1 MNGVRM
7 KKITFAIILLVSLFV
22 QNVSAQKKN
31 FNNVPVQVVNQD
43 AVNLTGA
50 EAAWLP
56 GQIQDKLKS
65 NLQEYLGMKTVV
77 DSKAEAALKKLQAES
92 ESAARDEA
100 SAIELGKITSAKYA
114 LFTKVRKTASGYA
127 VSVDF
132 TDLTTGEQMASV
144 TSKEYSKVEYLY
156 GSTGAVDEITLL
168 LSEKL
173 GIEMSGI
180 DRNRLSMGSADF
192 SLDDQLKIAQQNEV
206 QFKKQMEAYDA
217 ELTKLMA
224 SNDISSIQNRNKIE
238 ADKALLEEKQQA
250 EAKRREDLKK
260 QKEREEA
267 DKKLES
273 ERSIA
278 LKTQRDKMA
287 KEAAE
292 KAAQVRKLK
301 TEKLGILEFINTI
314 ENKKKALIEIRQ
326 GVEERC
332 DELYIQLRKDET
344 EQAMKILTAE
354 WKDVEKKDGNP
365 TENAKQ
371 RRVNSVK
378 RNNEAL
384 YAKFYADCQSVEQST
399 LTQQNALLQDIEA
412 DYKKLS
418 AVKTVSS
425 MGDELKVSYG
435 TYDADKYGWN
445 AYLSL
450 YSDGILLFSDSF
462 IVKYETLAGKPAPNL
477 QTATDAQFEE
487 YADNTDMYTSLLV
500 RGVPVLYFEFDYNAV
515 AAEKEN
521 PSQYTFYFTKV
532 RTINTVS
539 GKEMQTSTLNKEL
552 VRTIKPEQD
561 FAGYPGIV
569 ESQKQKIAEAAAA
582 EAEARAKA
590 KALNAKAQIEKVM
603 VKIPGQNYEMM
614 ATEVT
619 QGLYKAVMGENP
631 SWFRKDNNEL
641 YYYAKPKLPENTD
654 SYPVE
659 YVSWYDAIYF
669 CNKLSQ
675 KCGLEP
681 VYSVNG
687 STDVTKWGYTPHN
700 GNKISG
706 KITKNSDVNG
716 YRLPT
721 EEEWEY
727 AARGGQ
733 NYKYAGSDNLKG
745 VGWNSDNSG
754 GMTHPVAQKAPN
766 GYGLYDMS
774 GNVWEWCWDIDKD
787 SSSYRCGRGGSWY
800 NSSGNCRVDYR
811 DYDYADNRLNRYGFR
826 LARTIK

>member
-132 TDLTTGEQMASV
+132 TDLTTGEQMASA

-238 ADKALLEEKQQA
+238 ADKALMKEKQQA

-582 EAEARAKA
+582 EQEARA

-614 ATEVT
+614 NTEVT

-631 SWFRKDNNEL
+631 SWFRKDNKKLNED
-641 YYYAKPKLPENTD
+641 KKSKLPENTD

-659 YVSWYDAIYF
+659 RVSWYDAIYF

-745 VGWNSDNSG
+745 VGWDSDNSG

-787 SSSYRCGRGGSWY
+787 SSSRRCIRGGCLHPEGFDY
-800 NSSGNCRVDYR
+800 FRVDRRSSR
-811 DYDYADNRLNRYGFR
+811 DAYDRNDGGGFR

>member
-132 TDLTTGEQMASV
+132 TDLTTGEQMASA

-238 ADKALLEEKQQA
+238 ADKALMKEKQQA

-354 WKDVEKKDGNP
+354 WKDVEKNL
-365 TENAKQ
+365 TEHF
-371 RRVNSVK
+371 R
-378 RNNEAL
+378 
-384 YAKFYADCQSVEQST
+384 C
-399 LTQQNALLQDIEA
+399 
-412 DYKKLS
+412 
-418 AVKTVSS
+418 
-425 MGDELKVSYG
+425 
-435 TYDADKYGWN
+435 
-445 AYLSL
+445 
-450 YSDGILLFSDSF
+450 
-462 IVKYETLAGKPAPNL
+462 
-477 QTATDAQFEE
+477 
-487 YADNTDMYTSLLV
+487 
-500 RGVPVLYFEFDYNAV
+500 
-515 AAEKEN
+515 
-521 PSQYTFYFTKV
+521 
-532 RTINTVS
+532 
-539 GKEMQTSTLNKEL
+539 
-552 VRTIKPEQD
+552 
-561 FAGYPGIV
+561 
-569 ESQKQKIAEAAAA
+569 
-582 EAEARAKA
+582 
-590 KALNAKAQIEKVM
+590 ALN
-603 VKIPGQNYEMM
+603 
-614 ATEVT
+614 
-619 QGLYKAVMGENP
+619 
-631 SWFRKDNNEL
+631 
-641 YYYAKPKLPENTD
+641 
-654 SYPVE
+654 
-659 YVSWYDAIYF
+659 
-669 CNKLSQ
+669 
-675 KCGLEP
+675 
-681 VYSVNG
+681 
-687 STDVTKWGYTPHN
+687 
-700 GNKISG
+700 
-706 KITKNSDVNG
+706 
-716 YRLPT
+716 
-721 EEEWEY
+721 
-727 AARGGQ
+727 
-733 NYKYAGSDNLKG
+733 
-745 VGWNSDNSG
+745 
-754 GMTHPVAQKAPN
+754 
-766 GYGLYDMS
+766 
-774 GNVWEWCWDIDKD
+774 
-787 SSSYRCGRGGSWY
+787 
-800 NSSGNCRVDYR
+800 
-811 DYDYADNRLNRYGFR
+811 
-826 LARTIK
+826 

>member
-217 ELTKLMA
+217 ELIKLMA